1 MASFKFKLEKVL
13 NYKETVENQTKLRF
27 AQVKQKLTREETIL
41 NEYYEQKRSVID
53 RKNSS
58 SKGIKVGE
66 LALYNSY
73 IGVLNKRIERQSSIV
88 ARTMEELDRAK
99 NDMVSAVTEKKIFEK
114 LKENQYEEFIY
125 EQEKEELK
133 INDNFVSYK
142 SATRN

>member
-1 MASFKFKLEKVL
+1 MASFNFKLEKVL
-13 NYKETVENQTKLRF
+13 NYKETVENQTKLKF
-27 AQVKQKLTREETIL
+27 AQVNQRLIREEAIL
-41 NEYYEQKRSVID
+41 NEFYDKKKSVIE

-58 SKGIKVGE
+58 NIGIKAGE

-73 IGVLNKRIERQSSIV
+73 IDVLNKRIERQSSIV
-88 ARTMEELDRAK
+88 ARTMEELDKAK
-99 NDMVSAVTEKKIFEK
+99 NDMVCAVTEKKIFEK

-133 INDNFVSYK
+133 LNDNFISYK